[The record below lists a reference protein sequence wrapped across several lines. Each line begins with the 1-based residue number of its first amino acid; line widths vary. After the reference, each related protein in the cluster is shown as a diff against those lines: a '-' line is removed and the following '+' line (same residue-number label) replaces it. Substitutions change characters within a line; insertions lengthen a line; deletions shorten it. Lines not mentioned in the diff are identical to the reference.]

1 MGRPGDFRFPGREG
15 ECVGDPRCRTRS
27 CPMADDV
34 ASRHDRLQ
42 AIPATR
48 SSAARF
54 CYHAP

>member
-1 MGRPGDFRFPGREG
+1 MGRSGDFRFPGREG

-34 ASRHDRLQ
+34 ASRHDRLPGDACDAQ
-42 AIPATR
+42 L
-48 SSAARF
+48 AARF